1 MTELTPPPVV
11 LDIARVLE
19 SAGFETWC
27 VGGAVRDALLGKVH
41 LDWDLATAATPQQVK
56 LLFRR
61 TVPVGIEHGTIGIL
75 DPQGT
80 LHEVTTFRRDVKT
93 DGRHA
98 VVEFGASLD
107 EDLARRDL
115 TINAIAWSP
124 SRQVM
129 HDPFDGRG
137 DLTRKLVRAVGDP
150 PARMREDR
158 LRALRAM
165 RFASRFGFTIEPATW
180 AAIVDSA
187 PFLKRLSAERVRQE
201 LEKTMEQVARPSEA
215 IALWRSARVL
225 DELLVAL
232 VGVSD
237 VAIRSLDCL
246 PVPGLPGRPQRRT
259 NRIAALFLELGGRG
273 ADGALRALRCSNS
286 DIAWISAL
294 AERWAMLGATMEQA
308 LLAPSGPADAEIRR
322 WAAVVGRTR
331 LGPLLRLAAA
341 RWKAQMELGRPGPT
355 AERVRSLYRRAL
367 RIAWRDPI
375 ELADLAVDG
384 DDLLQA
390 QIASGPALGR
400 ILIRLLD
407 AVVTDPA
414 VNTRDALLAVA
425 RRTAAEEA

>member
-1 MTELTPPPVV
+1 MTALRPPAVV

-19 SAGFETWC
+19 TAGFETWC
-27 VGGAVRDALLGKVH
+27 VGGAVRDALLGKAH
-41 LDWDLATAATPQQVK
+41 LDWDLATSATPQQVK

-61 TVPVGIEHGTIGIL
+61 TVPVGIEHGTIGVL
-75 DPQGT
+75 DPDGT
-80 LHEVTTFRRDVKT
+80 LHEVTTFRRDVQT

-124 SRQVM
+124 SKQIL
-129 HDPFDGRG
+129 HDPFDGQG
-137 DLTRKLVRAVGDP
+137 DLARKLVRAVGDP
-150 PARMREDR
+150 SARMREDR

-165 RFASRFGFTIEPATW
+165 RFAARFGFTIEPSTW
-180 AAIVDSA
+180 AAIVESA
-187 PFLKRLSAERVRQE
+187 PLLKRLSAERVRQE
-201 LEKTMEQVARPSEA
+201 LEKTMEQVVRPSEA
-215 IALWRSARVL
+215 IGLWRRARVL

-246 PVPGLPGRPQRRT
+246 PVPGLAGRPQRRM
-259 NRIAALFLELGGRG
+259 NRIAALFLELGGRA

-286 DIAWISAL
+286 DVAWIAAL
-294 AERWAMLGATMEQA
+294 ADRWAMLGTTMEAA
-308 LLAPSGPADAEIRR
+308 LLAAHGPSDAEVRR

-341 RWKAQMELGRPGPT
+341 RWRAQMELGHPAPT

-384 DDLLQA
+384 DDLLQERV
-390 QIASGPALGR
+390 ASGPALGR
-400 ILIRLLD
+400 LLVRLLD

-414 VNTRDALLAVA
+414 LNTRGALLELA
-425 RRTAAEEA
+425 RRLALEPG

>member
-1 MTELTPPPVV
+1 VTALRPPTVV
-11 LDIARVLE
+11 LDIATVLE
-19 SAGFETWC
+19 NAGFETWC
-27 VGGAVRDALLGKVH
+27 VGGAVRDALLGQVH
-41 LDWDLATAATPQQVK
+41 LDWDLATSATPQQVK

-61 TVPVGIEHGTIGIL
+61 TVPVGIEHGTIGVL
-75 DPQGT
+75 DPHGT

-124 SRQVM
+124 SRHVL
-129 HDPFDGRG
+129 HDPFDGRV
-137 DLTRKLVRAVGDP
+137 DLARKVVRAVGDP
-150 PARMREDR
+150 PSRMREDR
-158 LRALRAM
+158 LRALRAI

-180 AAIVDSA
+180 AAIVESA

-215 IALWRSARVL
+215 IALWKRARVL

-232 VGVSD
+232 VPVSD

-246 PVPGLPGRPQRRT
+246 PMPGLAGRPQRRT

-273 ADGALRALRCSNS
+273 ADSALRALRCSNS
-286 DIAWISAL
+286 DVAWISTL
-294 AERWAMLGATMEQA
+294 ADRWAMLGTTMEEA
-308 LLAPSGPADAEIRR
+308 LLTPDGPPDGEIRR
-322 WAAVVGRTR
+322 WAAIVGRTR

-341 RWKAQMELGRPGPT
+341 RWQAAAALGQPSPSP
-355 AERVRSLYRRAL
+355 ERVRALYRRAL

-390 QIASGPALGR
+390 RIAAGPALGR
-400 ILIRLLD
+400 VLAGLLD

-414 VNTRDALLAVA
+414 LNTREALLSLA
-425 RRTAAEEA
+425 RRTAGQN